1 MKLLN
6 FELSPDEPTV
16 TIRGA
21 GRDWDLHNFVG
32 LSEARRQGGQVFLTF
47 RPVDAREPVGAW
59 RAEIHDTAPC
69 TLRFRGVT
77 HFHNTGVAG
86 AGDDT
91 LSLISKLA
99 VDRQPFLG
107 DAPPAG
113 FRFDMEGGRVIEVC
127 AQSAELILVES
138 DAA

>member
-6 FELSPDEPTV
+6 FELSPAAPTV

-21 GRDWDLHNFVG
+21 GRDWDLHNFVA
-32 LSEARRQGGQVFLTF
+32 LSDVRRQGGQVFLTF
-47 RPVDAREPVGAW
+47 RPVDLREPVGAW
-59 RAEIHDTAPC
+59 RTEVHDTAPC

-77 HFHNTGVAG
+77 HFRDTGMAG
-86 AGDDT
+86 ADDDT
-91 LSLISKLA
+91 LSLMSKLD
-99 VDRQPFLG
+99 VGRQPFVG

-113 FRFDMEGGRVIEVC
+113 LRFDMEGGRVIEVC
-127 AQSAELILVES
+127 AQSAELILVDN